1 MLTRRLLLT
10 GAVLPLLDGC
20 ATPLPPL
27 RATASTPEAQALLA
41 TSAAAHGFASLPSVQ
56 DVNVRYDGHFRGLV
70 GSLVPVLVDA
80 GFRGRSEE
88 RYLPQDRLVAQSY
101 TGPSGHK
108 TVVRRTVPHGEGNVQ
123 VWFNGEPSQDLDQRH
138 AAALVA
144 DGYSLFLL
152 GPMLLPGPWMDDRS
166 LVLDLGAAQTI
177 TIGGRDYGCDVLRVR
192 VEPGIGLSSGDDL
205 AVFIDRDERLMRR
218 VRFSMNGLDATQG
231 AVAEVDTWDHT
242 AMGGIRWPTQFHE
255 QLLRPLPIAVHDWR
269 MEGLDLNR
277 GLRPAD
283 VQGEALSPQA
293 AAPARPLPSV

>member
-1 MLTRRLLLT
+1 MLTRRSLLT

-20 ATPLPPL
+20 AAPLPPL
-27 RATASTPEAQALLA
+27 PASASTPEAEALLA
-41 TSAAAHGFASLPSVQ
+41 ASAAAHGLAALSSVQ
-56 DVNVRYDGHFRGLV
+56 DINVRYDGHFRGLV

-88 RYLPQDRLVAQSY
+88 RYLPHDRFVAQSY
-101 TGPSGHK
+101 TGRSGHK
-108 TVVRRTVPHGEGNVQ
+108 EVVRRTVPHGEGDVQ

-144 DGYSLFLL
+144 DGYNLFLL
-152 GPMLLPGPWMDDRS
+152 GPMLLAGPWSNDRS
-166 LVLDLGAAQTI
+166 LVFGLGAAQTI
-177 TIGGRDYGCDVLRVR
+177 TAGGRDYTCDVLRVR
-192 VEPGIGLSSGDDL
+192 VGPGIGLSGGDDL

-218 VRFSMNGLDATQG
+218 VRFSMHGLDATQG
-231 AVAEVDTWDHT
+231 AVAEVDTWDHA

-277 GLRPAD
+277 ALQPAD
-283 VQGEALSPQA
+283 IEGEALSPRA
-293 AAPARPLPSV
+293 AVPAQPLPSV

>member
-1 MLTRRLLLT
+1 MLTRRSLLT

-20 ATPLPPL
+20 AAPLPPL
-27 RATASTPEAQALLA
+27 PASASTPEAEALLA
-41 TSAAAHGFASLPSVQ
+41 ASAAAHGLAALSSVQ
-56 DVNVRYDGHFRGLV
+56 DINVRYDGHFRGLV

-88 RYLPQDRLVAQSY
+88 RYLPHDRFVAQSY
-101 TGPSGHK
+101 TGRSGHK
-108 TVVRRTVPHGEGNVQ
+108 EVVRRTVPHGEGDVQ

-144 DGYSLFLL
+144 DGYNLFLL
-152 GPMLLPGPWMDDRS
+152 GPGPIRWKLPVRPG
-166 LVLDLGAAQTI
+166 
-177 TIGGRDYGCDVLRVR
+177 DVLRVR
-192 VEPGIGLSSGDDL
+192 VGPGIGLSGGDDL

-218 VRFSMNGLDATQG
+218 VRFSMHGLDATQG
-231 AVAEVDTWDHT
+231 AVAEVDTWDHA

-277 GLRPAD
+277 ALQPAD
-283 VQGEALSPQA
+283 IEGEALSPRA
-293 AAPARPLPSV
+293 AVPAQPLPSV